1 MGFVVSSLIKITYI
15 FCLRQIERHYSSYL
29 KMFQQDA
36 SVFLYRSHRWSLSDA
51 LFSEG
56 VVEVWLDRWVT
67 PDTSVREHVIGYIA
81 YRDTSLWPT
90 IYLSCTLLTY
100 LRLFHSSVFDSFLN
114 LKYIHA
120 YVQLAFSFHPNSLE
134 CGAFHNATWFFFDIT
149 STIAIQLG
157 ESIDLG
163 RLAQSNVNWLSPV

>member
-15 FCLRQIERHYSSYL
+15 FLFEANWETLLIIPEDVSTGCFRLPL
-29 KMFQQDA
+29 KVTQMEFA
-36 SVFLYRSHRWSLSDA
+36 WRFVIRRCCG
-51 LFSEG
+51 G
-56 VVEVWLDRWVT
+56 VAWQVG
-67 PDTSVREHVIGYIA
+67 DTLPLTLSVREHVIGYIA
-81 YRDTSLWPT
+81 YGDAPLWPT

-134 CGAFHNATWFFFDIT
+134 CGAFHNATWFFFLT
-149 STIAIQLG
+149 SPQQLRF
-157 ESIDLG
+157 SL
-163 RLAQSNVNWLSPV
+163 VNQ